1 MSKNDIIKRIEELFF
16 EKSFKWVSMQDIAN
30 DLWMKKASLY
40 YYFSSKDKLIIEVL
54 EESFSKY
61 LSFIKQTIEIWNEN
75 NFKELLENFLDF
87 GDKEKNIF
95 SIINQNGYR
104 ETDEIMEYL
113 QEKQK
118 VIFETIFDWMNK
130 KAGFSR
136 EKTFLFLSLIN
147 DIWRKKT
154 TFGKCGIDREK
165 MIDEVERLFF

>member
-1 MSKNDIIKRIEELFF
+1 MSKNDIIKKIEELFF
-16 EKSFKWVSMQDIAN
+16 EKSFKWVSLQDIAN

-40 YYFSSKDKLIIEVL
+40 YYFPSKDKLIIEVL
-54 EESFSKY
+54 EASFEKY
-61 LSFIKQTIEIWNEN
+61 LSFIKNTIEVWNEN

-87 GDKEKNIF
+87 WDKEKNIF
-95 SIINQNGYR
+95 SIINQNGYS
-104 ETDEIMEYL
+104 ENDEILEYL

-130 KAGFSR
+130 KVGFSR

-154 TFGKCGIDREK
+154 TFGKCGIDRKK
-165 MIDEVERLFF
+165 MIDEIERLFF